1 MSKSKIDK
9 RQFHKKQRMN
19 NNTLRHLPFFNREED
34 EDWEDAISDIYEE
47 NSNNYTTMRS
57 NGEDIR
63 REQDY

>member
-1 MSKSKIDK
+1 
-9 RQFHKKQRMN
+9 MN
-19 NNTLRHLPFFNREED
+19 NVLRHLPFFNREED

>member
-19 NNTLRHLPFFNREED
+19 NALRHLPFFKRGED
-34 EDWEDAISDIYEE
+34 GDWEDAISDIYEE

-57 NGEDIR
+57 NGESTG

>member
-1 MSKSKIDK
+1 
-9 RQFHKKQRMN
+9 MN
-19 NNTLRHLPFFNREED
+19 NALRHLPFFNRGED
-34 EDWEDAISDIYEE
+34 GDWEDAISDIYEE